1 MDFDHV
7 RPDHSCFP
15 IEKIV
20 EKHRKALQ
28 GCCDVLKEKQAKGE
42 KSLKVVAD
50 AEKALKQAAMQAKAE
65 LSKEKDDIQQAVED
79 VFQKRINTVD
89 ELCASKEKVLAK
101 QRNDVES
108 FLKKVKCAGDLSKN
122 VLKTG
127 SDEEIIESRK
137 LVEERVEMVNE
148 SENLKEVSDP
158 NSPGQTMFP
167 IKKVD
172 IGLMV
177 SVLFGAGTAMTI
189 AVVCITP
196 LIQQIVCFWL
206 QHVLSIK
213 PTSFG
218 SF

>member
-65 LSKEKDDIQQAVED
+65 L
-79 VFQKRINTVD
+79 
-89 ELCASKEKVLAK
+89 SKEKVLAK